1 MAKVTGP
8 LLSQDAS
15 GTLAGEI
22 RFRHHAGQVVV
33 YRNGAP
39 GSVRPCPPSAPQAQV
54 RARFRAA
61 RARWRALTP
70 PQRRY
75 WADHARARANGL
87 SAWNCFLACA
97 LRGGRCHGGGY
108 TPPPL
113 GEPVTLLSPYAPPPV
128 ARVLL
133 LAEG

>member
-8 LLSQDAS
+8 LMSQDAS

-39 GSVRPCPPSAPQAQV
+39 GSVRPCPPSAAQAQV
-54 RARFRAA
+54 RSRFREA
-61 RARWRALTP
+61 RERWRALTP
-70 PQRRY
+70 TQRRN
-75 WADHARARANGL
+75 WENHARSRAAGL
-87 SAWNCFLACA
+87 SAWNCFLSCV
-97 LRGGRCHGGGY
+97 LRGGAWGGGDAA
-108 TPPPL
+108 PPPL
-113 GEPVTLLSPYAPPPV
+113 TEPVTLLSPYAPPPL
-128 ARVLL
+128 AQVLL